1 MILPRAVWPLWIAVA
16 LPLAGWCADPARDAL
31 EEGTR
36 QYERGSFGAA
46 AGEFEQAAQDA
57 PKAHLDAAVPRYN
70 QGNALIKAKRPDDAS
85 KAYADALRSTDLA
98 LQGKA
103 YFNRGNALVQMSA
116 AEEAKGEMD
125 MAGRALDEALLMY
138 ENSMALDSRDEDAKV
153 NYELALKQ
161 KEQLEQKQKQQ
172 SQQQKQDQQQQQ
184 QQQQNKDEQQ
194 QPQYGQDQQNQQ
206 EQQQQAQPQQQ
217 EQASQQQ
224 PQAPKS
230 SEAMTPE
237 EATMVLD
244 SMRQEEQAKR
254 EQMKLIIGQPMPVEK
269 DW

>member
-184 QQQQNKDEQQ
+184 QQQNKDEQQ